1 MTYQVII
8 VESTLILSPSDM
20 ADKRRARSG
29 GKPSVRVVVSSLE
42 DTTKL
47 SAPSQTNVTFRP
59 QQSDHLGQ
67 SVEHMP
73 SENTSDV
80 PLGLPDLL
88 EIPDDDDDECD
99 EEENEADILENNFF
113 GPTEHTIPVE
123 TKAPVSMCATIAINC
138 LTFKVYI

>member
-1 MTYQVII
+1 
-8 VESTLILSPSDM
+8 M

-29 GKPSVRVVVSSLE
+29 GKTSVHVVVSSLE
-42 DTTKL
+42 ETTKL

-59 QQSDHLGQ
+59 QQSGRLGQ

-80 PLGLPDLL
+80 LFGLPELL

-99 EEENEADILENNFF
+99 EAENEADVLENNFF
-113 GPTEHTIPVE
+113 GPTEHTIPDE
-123 TKAPVSMCATIAINC
+123 TKAPVSMRATTTINC
-138 LTFKVYI
+138 VTFKVYI

>member
-8 VESTLILSPSDM
+8 LESTLILSLSGM

-29 GKPSVRVVVSSLE
+29 GKPSVRMVVSSLE

-88 EIPDDDDDECD
+88 EIPDNDDKCD

-138 LTFKVYI
+138 LAFKVYI